1 MKDRSMIIVAAG
13 SSTRFG
19 SDKLMSEVAGRP
31 LIAHTVAAIVGLA
44 DYCVV
49 VVRADQQ
56 AALEA
61 MELGVEVVP
70 GGATRTESES
80 AGLAAV
86 PPSRLIGIH
95 DGARPAVTAALIERL
110 FEAAALSGGAVPA
123 LPPQAPLVD
132 RDTLAPVGN
141 AVAVQTPQVF
151 WGTELQAAFKAARQ
165 EGFTGYDT
173 ADVVHEFTN
182 LEITSVPGDPD
193 NIKVTYPEDLE
204 AVRQHLEDSGE

>member
-19 SDKLMSEVAGRP
+19 SDKLMSEIAGRP
-31 LIAHTVAAIVGLA
+31 LIAHTVAAIVGLV
-44 DYCVV
+44 DHCVV
-49 VVRADQQ
+49 VARADQV
-56 AALEA
+56 AVIEA
-61 MELGVEVVP
+61 MKLGVEVLP
-70 GGATRTESES
+70 GGATRTESET

-95 DGARPAVTAALIERL
+95 DGARPAVSATLIERL
-110 FEAAALSGGAVPA
+110 FEAAALSGGAVPE
-123 LPPQAPLVD
+123 LPAHAPLVD
-132 RDTLAPVGN
+132 RDTLAPVEK

-151 WGTELQAAFKAARQ
+151 WGPELQAAYQAALR

-173 ADVVHEFTN
+173 ADVVHKFTN
-182 LEITSVPGDPD
+182 LEITSVPGDPN

-204 AVRQHLEDSGE
+204 RARLNFS